1 MRRYFLLSRFL
12 VIAGYASLVSCS
24 PGSGGS
30 IAAPFADAD
39 ADGWFDGANNL
50 MTVLTLATVAVNG
63 NANAHWRV
71 IVDGVRFPNGPTI
84 PLDDTDPG
92 DWFAYN
98 AVGGANENLAV
109 AKRIQAMNHY
119 NQSLDPGHSVY
130 NSTVKVEQLGGG
142 GPIDYGTTNLRW
154 ISDGGETLTLT
165 FGGGAYPTVTLTFT
179 TATSRF
185 SDPTPGNATGDAD
198 GDGILENEEA
208 AMVARTNGLGDPQP
222 GGTDIMVV
230 VGKSEPTASLDPSTY
245 ELLKTRFFSRAINL
259 HIDSGVVNGRPGI
272 GGGPMALGGTPV
284 VPGTV
289 ISMAQTL
296 SIRNANLPAA
306 PRRSTHFVL
315 LAAGID
321 VGGFGLTNATP
332 GSHTVMKANLAPLPT
347 NIFNYQA
354 GVFMHELGHQLG
366 LCHPTDQTGMPDAS
380 GALCGTIPVAE
391 RDPGATAMG
400 SPAED
405 RGMPIAQAVN
415 ALRRPIDYTPG
426 QWALINPVGG
436 MIP

>member
-1 MRRYFLLSRFL
+1 MRHTLLLSGL
-12 VIAGYASLVSCS
+12 VTVSSCVLLL
-24 PGSGGS
+24 GCGGGGS

-39 ADGWFDGANNL
+39 ADGWFDGNNNL
-50 MTVLTLATVAVNG
+50 MTVLTLATVAVSG
-63 NANAHWRV
+63 PTNAHWRV

-179 TATSRF
+179 TATTMF
-185 SDPTPGNATGDAD
+185 SDPTPGNATADAD
-198 GDGILENEEA
+198 GDGLTELEES

-222 GGTDIMVV
+222 GGIDIMVV
-230 VGKSEPTASLDPSTY
+230 VGKTETGAGGDLDPNTY
-245 ELLKTRFFSRAINL
+245 ELLRTRFFTRAINL

-272 GGGPMALGGTPV
+272 GGGPMPLGGAPV
-284 VPGTV
+284 VPGTT
-289 ISMAQTL
+289 ISMAQAL
-296 SIRNANLPAA
+296 SIRNANLPAGI
-306 PRRSTHFVL
+306 RRTTHFVL
-315 LAAGID
+315 LAPGI
-321 VGGFGLTNATP
+321 VMGAFGLTNATP
-332 GSHTVMKANLAPLPT
+332 GSHSIVRADIPPFAANF
-347 NIFNYQA
+347 FNYQA

-366 LCHPTDQTGMPDAS
+366 LCHPTDQTGMPDAT
-380 GALCGTIPVAE
+380 GALCGVIPVAE

-405 RGMPIAQAVN
+405 RGMPLTQAVN

-426 QWALINPVGG
+426 QWALLNPGAG
-436 MIP
+436 LMP